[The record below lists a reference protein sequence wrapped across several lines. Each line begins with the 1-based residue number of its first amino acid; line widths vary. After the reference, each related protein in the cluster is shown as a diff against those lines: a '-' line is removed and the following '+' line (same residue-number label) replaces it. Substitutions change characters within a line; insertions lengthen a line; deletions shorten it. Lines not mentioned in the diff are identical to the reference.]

1 MSRYAPSGEIADPA
15 IIRKIITELSDTRA
29 EGIIRPV
36 QERKLGVRFAFG
48 DTFFNSRPPSFLLG
62 SISDH
67 GLARLLPHSDLIV
80 EVFGTDKRIAFNTS
94 VIQHT
99 PAGVY
104 VNVPATLSKAERR
117 IAQRFKTAEDRMPFV
132 DPKAWIVDANDI
144 AAPPVFGLYQ
154 PLASWASV
162 SDISFGGVCVETRF
176 PALLNWVEAN
186 PTCTRAQLVF
196 PMMKPIP
203 IGLELRWTKRIRE
216 RTTTAEAGYSIQK
229 YKMGMAFLNPPREFM
244 LEVGRYIK
252 ELQMGNAV

>member
-15 IIRKIITELSDTRA
+15 IIRKIISDLSDARA

-48 DTFFNSRPPSFLLG
+48 DCFFNSRPPTFLLG
-62 SISDH
+62 NISDH
-67 GLARLLPHSDLIV
+67 GLARLQPHTELIV
-80 EVFGTDKRIAFNTS
+80 EVFGTDKRIAFTCS
-94 VIQHT
+94 VLQHT
-99 PAGVY
+99 PAGLYATLPV
-104 VNVPATLSKAERR
+104 TLSKAERR
-117 IAQRFKTAEDRMPFV
+117 IAQRFKTNEDRMPFI
-132 DPKAWIVDANDI
+132 DPKTWLVDANDI
-144 AAPPVFGLYQ
+144 AAPPVFGMYQ
-154 PLASWASV
+154 PLASWAAV
-162 SDISFGGVCVETRF
+162 SDISFGGVCIETRF
-176 PALLNWVEAN
+176 PSLLNWIEAN
-186 PTCTRAQLVF
+186 PNCTRAQVIF

-216 RTTTAEAGYSIQK
+216 RTQNVEAGYSIQK

>member
-1 MSRYAPSGEIADPA
+1 MSRYAPSGEITDPA
-15 IIRKIITELSDTRA
+15 IIRTIISELADQRA
-29 EGIIRPV
+29 DGIIRPV
-36 QERKLGVRFAFG
+36 QERKLGVRFSFG
-48 DTFFNSRPPSFLLG
+48 DTFFNSRPPCFVLG

-67 GLARLLPHSDLIV
+67 GLARLQPHTDLIV
-80 EVFGTDKRIAFNTS
+80 EVFGTDKRIAFTCS
-94 VIQHT
+94 VLQLT

-104 VNVPATLSKAERR
+104 VTLPLTLSKAERR
-117 IAQRFKTAEDRMPFV
+117 IAQRFKTLDDRMPFV
-132 DPKAWIVDANDI
+132 DPKAWVVDPNDI

-154 PLASWASV
+154 PLSSWASV

-186 PTCTRAQLVF
+186 PTCTRAELIF
-196 PMMKPIP
+196 PMMKPIA

-216 RTTTAEAGYSIQK
+216 RTTSAEAGYSIQK

-244 LEVGRYIK
+244 LEVGRFIK